1 MFGKRAETPS
11 GNVLTLLG
19 SCCNVLR
26 MTTSRYTARTE
37 GNTVVVIDAL
47 SENHAVYS
55 FTDEQGQAIV
65 DAAQRFLDAGIARY
79 GSLDAFDRACR
90 WMLDAEKVA

>member
-1 MFGKRAETPS
+1 
-11 GNVLTLLG
+11 
-19 SCCNVLR
+19 
-26 MTTSRYTARTE
+26 MTTSRYEARTE
-37 GNTVVVIDAL
+37 GNRVICIDRVGV
-47 SENHAVYS
+47 NHAIYD

-90 WMLDAEKVA
+90 WMIDAERVA